1 MLARMEKSIEIKA
14 SPEKVWEMLAF
25 DRFQEYMDVAETES
39 AKYISEVRTPEDKY
53 RVGASAHMIEK
64 HGEYDVE
71 ITESLKNE
79 KMTFRSW
86 ENINARSS
94 GKYRYTSTFILKPV
108 EEGTKLTVVY
118 DLEMPWG
125 ILGKAL
131 YKLWQGR
138 EEKMIERSMEKLK
151 SILEKTRVELDN
163 SKC

>member
-1 MLARMEKSIEIKA
+1 MEKTIAIKA
-14 SPEKVWEMLAF
+14 PPEKIWEMLAF
-25 DRFQEYMDVAETES
+25 DRMPEYMDVAETES
-39 AKYISEVRTPEDKY
+39 AKYISDVHTPEDKY

-79 KMTFRSW
+79 EMTFRLKP
-86 ENINARSS
+86 SS
-94 GKYRYTSTFILKPV
+94 ERFGVFKFNSTFILNPV

-118 DLEMPWG
+118 DLELSWG

-131 YKLWQGR
+131 FKLWQGK

-151 SILEKTRVELDN
+151 SILEK
-163 SKC
+163 